1 MTAWLSSVDWSTWYG
16 WMFTVDGWVSLVTLT
31 FLEIVLGIDN
41 LVFLTIASQRL
52 PKKQRARAQ
61 RIGLTGA
68 LVLRIAML
76 ATLVWL
82 TKLKTVITEIN
93 GFELSWSDVIFVLGG
108 AFLMWKGTT
117 EIHQEMEGGAEG
129 PMQSHATSFAGVIAL
144 IMVIDFVFAL
154 DSIITAVGMS
164 QFLPV
169 MIAANVAAIAVMLL
183 AAKPVGDF
191 IEQHPTIKML
201 ALAFILLIGLA
212 LVAEGI
218 HMHIPRGF
226 IYFAIG
232 FSLTVE
238 FLNTMVRRRRE
249 RTAAGSANPS
259 PLADSNPPR
268 RKPDTSPVASQGSR
282 RG

>member
-1 MTAWLSSVDWSTWYG
+1 MTAWLASVDWSTWYA
-16 WMFTVDGWVSLVTLT
+16 WMFTVDGWVSLITLT

-52 PKKQRARAQ
+52 PRRKRAQAQ
-61 RIGLTGA
+61 RIGLSGA

-76 ATLVWL
+76 STLVWL
-82 TKLKTVITEIN
+82 TKLKAVITEFD
-93 GFELSWSDVIFVLGG
+93 GFELSWSDVIFILGG
-108 AFLMWKGTT
+108 AFLLWKGTT
-117 EIHQEMEGGAEG
+117 EIHQEMEGGPEG
-129 PMQSHATSFAGVIAL
+129 PTQPHASSFAGVIAL

-154 DSIITAVGMS
+154 DSIITAVGLS

-169 MIAANVAAIAVMLL
+169 MIAANVAAILVMLL
-183 AAKPVGDF
+183 AAKPVGGF

-212 LVAEGI
+212 LIAEGL

-226 IYFAIG
+226 IYFSIA

-238 FLNTMVRRRRE
+238 LLNIMARRRQTKRP
-249 RTAAGSANPS
+249 AAAL
-259 PLADSNPPR
+259 PLANVPAQQTK
-268 RKPDTSPVASQGSR
+268 RKPAN
-282 RG
+282 